1 VSGRD
6 ARDLALD
13 VLIRVAAGAA
23 SDRSLDR
30 VVRRHQP
37 PDRDRALATELV
49 YGTLRRRQSIDRE
62 LARHSRRPLAGLDP
76 TVLEALRL
84 GAYQWRYLTK
94 VPDHAVVDSVVA
106 AVKRRQPAAAGFV
119 NAVLRAMLRDA
130 GSSGR
135 REAAGG
141 TDDRGGATHDGS
153 SGGRAAD
160 VPAPPTSVA
169 ELADRL
175 DVPEWW
181 AQRWAQRYG
190 LEAAA
195 AWFRPTLEPAPL
207 ALRPHPRVV
216 APEALAGRLAAAG
229 VDIERSSLVPGA
241 WRVVRGNPLR
251 AAPPD
256 AAGYALRGE
265 AGQLVAALLPA
276 TPADVVLDACAGR
289 GGKAI
294 QIAEDSGARL
304 LAACDLAEWRAR
316 SCAAAAA
323 AAATPAVHPLVADLT
338 KPAPFRRR
346 FTAVLVD
353 APCSGLGTIRRRPE
367 LKWRNRPERL
377 QRLAAL
383 QGRILSTSA
392 EALRG
397 GGALLYATCST
408 EPEENEGVVEAL
420 LADAPQLE
428 RRPVVLPGGCDPRLV
443 GDDGY
448 FRTYPLFPELDGFFA
463 ALLVKTE

>member
-13 VLIRVAAGAA
+13 VLVRVAAGAA

-30 VVRRHQP
+30 VLRRHQP

-49 YGTLRRRQSIDRE
+49 YGTLRRRQSLDRE

-84 GAYQWRYLTK
+84 GAYQWRHLTK

-119 NAVLRAMLRDA
+119 NAVLRALL
-130 GSSGR
+130 
-135 REAAGG
+135 REA
-141 TDDRGGATHDGS
+141 
-153 SGGRAAD
+153 AAD
-160 VPAPPTSVA
+160 VPASPASVA

-181 AQRWAQRYG
+181 AQRWTQRYG
-190 LEAAA
+190 LEVAA
-195 AWFRPTLEPAPL
+195 AWFRRTLEPAPL
-207 ALRPHPRVV
+207 ALRPHPRVA
-216 APEALAGRLAAAG
+216 APEELARRLAAAG
-229 VDIERSSLVPGA
+229 VEIEQSSLVPGA

-251 AAPPD
+251 VASPD

-265 AGQLVAALLPA
+265 AAQLVAALLPA

-323 AAATPAVHPLVADLT
+323 AAATPAVHPLVADLAA
-338 KPAPFRRR
+338 PAPFRRR

-353 APCSGLGTIRRRPE
+353 APCSGLGTVRRRPE
-367 LKWRNRPERL
+367 LKWRNHPERL
-377 QRLAAL
+377 QRLAGL

-397 GGALLYATCST
+397 GGSLLYATCST

-420 LADAPQLE
+420 LAGAPQLE
-428 RRPVVLPGGCDPRLV
+428 RRPVVLPAGCDPRLV